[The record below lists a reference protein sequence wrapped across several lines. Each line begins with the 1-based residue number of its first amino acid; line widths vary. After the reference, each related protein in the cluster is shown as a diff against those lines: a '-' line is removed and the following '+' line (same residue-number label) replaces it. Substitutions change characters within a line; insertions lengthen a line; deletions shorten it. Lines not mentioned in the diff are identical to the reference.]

1 MWRELYGAH
10 GAKNFL
16 LLFSQQICKNVVE
29 FLQMSFFRKAMTSS
43 HFLCFFFHL
52 PFSPK
57 IPEDLERSVRG
68 SLRVYFSPPLVA
80 VKVFTLFLWN
90 LLHVTHSTRTTRDPG
105 KKEGFHYYCASDK
118 EKPQRKKEKRT
129 MKLARSSSPDG
140 ARCRFP
146 AEPIGTVYVEEGLT
160 ET

>member
-1 MWRELYGAH
+1 MAGTIWCTRRE
-10 GAKNFL
+10 K
-16 LLFSQQICKNVVE
+16 LFASIFTADLEEPCRISSNV
-29 FLQMSFFRKAMTSS
+29 FFQES
-43 HFLCFFFHL
+43 HFLRFFFHL

-68 SLRVYFSPPLVA
+68 SLHVYFSPPLVA

-105 KKEGFHYYCASDK
+105 EKEGFHYYCASDK

-129 MKLARSSSPDG
+129 MKLARRRLLM
-140 ARCRFP
+140 ARDVGFRLQS
-146 AEPIGTVYVEEGLT
+146 EPFT
-160 ET
+160 